1 MQEKYGPQ
9 FQELQQAMQ
18 QAQQNPQA
26 AQQIQQQMDQ
36 LVNQQASDQAKIEA
50 EMTKQLASDEESR
63 ISREAQDPLVKL
75 KQQEIDL
82 KAMETQ
88 MQMQKDMVF
97 DAEKIDIERD
107 KLEADTTI
115 NLMKVAADVNKEDS
129 TEAMALLKE
138 NMANT
143 REAMKQKASNNT

>member
-1 MQEKYGPQ
+1 
-9 FQELQQAMQ
+9 
-18 QAQQNPQA
+18 
-26 AQQIQQQMDQ
+26 
-36 LVNQQASDQAKIEA
+36 
-50 EMTKQLASDEESR
+50 MTKQLASDEEAR

-88 MQMQKDMVF
+88 MKMQKDMVF

-138 NMANT
+138 KKT
-143 REAMKQKASNNT
+143 WQTLGKAMKQKGK